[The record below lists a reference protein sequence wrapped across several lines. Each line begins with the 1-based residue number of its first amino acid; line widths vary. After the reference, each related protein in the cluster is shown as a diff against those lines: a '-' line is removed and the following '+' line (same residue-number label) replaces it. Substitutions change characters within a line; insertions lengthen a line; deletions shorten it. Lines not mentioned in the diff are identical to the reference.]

1 VSDDYSGT
9 PPEPPIEP
17 EPVARPRTRVPT
29 VLFMF
34 ALIGIAGGG
43 YWFATQ
49 LKPHTPSGGAASAAV
64 AAPDTLVPDS
74 VQIIHPRHIV
84 PANAQITAADL
95 PGFDCD
101 GLTPGQIRWLYHKA
115 HLEQCS
121 CGCGWNVAECRI
133 NDPNC
138 PKSPQRS
145 KEMVAE
151 AKLQK
156 L

>member
-1 VSDDYSGT
+1 MSDEYST
-9 PPEPPIEP
+9 PPEAPIDP
-17 EPVARPRTRVPT
+17 EPAVAPRSHLPT
-29 VLFMF
+29 ILF
-34 ALIGIAGGG
+34 ALALIAFAAGGL
-43 YWFATQ
+43 WFSKQ
-49 LKPHTPSGGAASAAV
+49 LKPSTPPGGAAAAV
-64 AAPDTLVPDS
+64 AAPDTLVPDTA
-74 VQIIHPRHIV
+74 QIIHPRGIK
-84 PANAQITAADL
+84 PTTAKITAADL
-95 PGFDCD
+95 PGFDTE
-101 GLTPGQIRWLYHKA
+101 GLTPGQLNWLYHKA

-138 PKSPQRS
+138 PKSPGRS

>member
-1 VSDDYSGT
+1 VSDETSGA
-9 PPEPPIEP
+9 PPESPIGP
-17 EPVARPRTRVPT
+17 ESTIASGSRVPT
-29 VLFMF
+29 ILFVF
-34 ALIGIAGGG
+34 ALVGLAGGG
-43 YWFATQ
+43 LWFASQ
-49 LKPHTPSGGAASAAV
+49 LEPRKPSAESAPAA
-64 AAPDTLVPDS
+64 AAPDTLVPDT

-101 GLTPGQIRWLYHKA
+101 GLTPGQIRWLYHRA

-138 PKSPQRS
+138 PKSPTRA

-156 L
+156 I